1 MKKISSFF
9 LVQREPALDNILRP
23 KTLSEFV
30 GQEKVK
36 ERLSLI
42 INAAKK
48 REEAID
54 HILFVGP
61 PGVGKTTLALILAEE
76 QNTQIRVVSA
86 PSIQKSGDLVALLTS
101 IPEKGIIF
109 IDEIHRLSPALEE
122 ILYSAMEDRCINIV
136 VGRGP
141 GAKVLT
147 LKLPPFTL
155 VGATTRPALLSNPL
169 RDRFGFIATLDFY
182 TQREMEKVVER
193 SQKILQMSL
202 SQEAITEVSKR
213 SRGIPRIA
221 NRLLKRIKD
230 YMDINGKKEID
241 LEEVKKVLDLMGIDE
256 KGLDDLDR
264 RILFT
269 LKEKFSG
276 GPVGIK
282 TLAAVLNE
290 SPETIEVIYEPY
302 LLRIGF
308 IQRTARGRVITPLGL
323 THIMRYSY
331 GE

>member
-30 GQEKVK
+30 GQGKVK

-48 REEAID
+48 REEAVD

-282 TLAAVLNE
+282 TLAAALNE

-323 THIMRYSY
+323 SHIMRYSY